1 MNILVSHKIIGYQ
14 GTKLRKNE
22 YICPK
27 IEDVFMKYVLY
38 GILILTIM
46 QYSTAQYRK
55 IQLTDAKQV
64 EHLKIEERWN
74 TRCKYDEGFI
84 YNKDYMIYQA
94 CDAAVTFRPDRETF
108 QIKDR
113 DCGFAVDKNGVY
125 YQGQFIKVD
134 TTRFKILASREI
146 KKINGYVYGIDSYYW
161 RTNGGVFFGTE
172 RLSVSDPQTFEALT
186 YCYFRDKNHVYYY
199 DQIIKGVD
207 PNLVNKQ
214 FTNEEFLN
222 DGKKVY
228 YKGKCLYYKG
238 EVVEQVT
245 SKIFKTS
252 KYVLGCNDR
261 EDEQTHSILVE
272 LHSEPFDIPTLR
284 TLSDSYLIDKNH
296 LYYIPPSCS
305 VPDEGFRVP
314 ASKEELS
321 SIRVFTEFVV
331 IGSTVYHRREPE
343 KRYDAATFGVIPE
356 HDYYQYDKNGIYI
369 WDYKL
374 PFRYT
379 KCPKYGK
386 NLFYIDEKNL
396 FIYEDQA
403 YYRAYEDSLYA
414 KNLTS
419 KQIEILKQGKTL
431 LKDLLSP
438 HKELLQKEQEYDY
451 NLYKVGGYIYIG
463 ENVQKDIDAATF
475 EYLTGYF
482 YKDKNRIYY
491 YDRSSEKE
499 AHFLIVEG
507 YDVATLKGDS
517 NGFMMDKDYYYY
529 GTTRLFKNKNVEV
542 LARYTGYRMG
552 CSQDRT
558 PTTDYYLFK
567 NAEGYWLAELGNE
580 NIICFLGKKLKMRN
594 LVN

>member
-1 MNILVSHKIIGYQ
+1 
-14 GTKLRKNE
+14 
-22 YICPK
+22 
-27 IEDVFMKYVLY
+27 MKYILY
-38 GILILTIM
+38 GILVLTIM
-46 QYSTAQYRK
+46 QYSRAQYRK

-64 EHLKIEERWN
+64 EHLKMEERWN

-94 CDAAVTFRPDRETF
+94 CDTAFTFHPDRETF
-108 QIKDR
+108 QIKYR
-113 DCGFAVDKNGVY
+113 GYGFAVDKNGVY

-134 TTRFKILASREI
+134 TTGFKILASREI
-146 KKINGYVYGIDSYYW
+146 KEIEGYVYGIDSYYW
-161 RTNGGVFFGTE
+161 RTNGGVFFGTK

-207 PNLVNKQ
+207 PNLVNEELCGDELL
-214 FTNEEFLN
+214 NE
-222 DGKKVY
+222 GKKVY
-228 YKGKCLYYKG
+228 YKGKRLYYKG
-238 EVVEQVT
+238 EAVEQV
-245 SKIFKTS
+245 SSMIFKTS
-252 KYVLGCNDR
+252 KYVLGYNGW

-296 LYYIPPSCS
+296 LYYIPLSYP
-305 VPDEGFRVP
+305 VRDEGFRVP
-314 ASKEELS
+314 VSKEELS
-321 SIRVFTEFVV
+321 SIRVFTKFVV
-331 IGSTVYHRREPE
+331 VGSTVYYERKPE
-343 KRYDAATFGVIPE
+343 KRYDAATFEVIPA
-356 HDYYQYDKNGIYI
+356 HQYYQYDKRGIYN

-379 KCPKYGK
+379 KRPEYGK
-386 NLFYIDEKNL
+386 NLFYIDKKRL

-403 YYRAYEDSLYA
+403 YYRDYEDSLYA

-419 KQIEILKQGKTL
+419 KQIEILKQGKTS

-451 NLYKVGGYIYIG
+451 NLYKADGHIYIG
-463 ENVQKDIDAATF
+463 EKLQKGVDAATF
-475 EYLTGYF
+475 EYLTDYF

-491 YDRSSEKE
+491 YNRWSEKG

-552 CSQDRT
+552 CSLDRT

-567 NAEGYWLAELGNE
+567 NDQGYWLAELGNKDV
-580 NIICFLGKKLKMRN
+580 ICFLGTELKKSQW
-594 LVN
+594 VD

>member
-1 MNILVSHKIIGYQ
+1 
-14 GTKLRKNE
+14 
-22 YICPK
+22 
-27 IEDVFMKYVLY
+27 MKYVLY
-38 GILILTIM
+38 GILVLTIM
-46 QYSTAQYRK
+46 QYSSAQYRK
-55 IQLTDAKQV
+55 IQLTDAKPV
-64 EHLKIEERWN
+64 EHLKMEKRWN
-74 TRCKYDEGFI
+74 TRCKYSEGLI

-94 CDAAVTFRPDRETF
+94 CDTAVTFYPDRKTF
-108 QIKDR
+108 QIKKWNY
-113 DCGFAVDKNGVY
+113 GFAVDKNGVY

-134 TTRFKILASREI
+134 TTGFKILASREI
-146 KKINGYVYGIDSYYW
+146 KEIEGYVHGIDSYYW
-161 RTNGGVFFGTE
+161 RTNWGVFFGTK

-199 DQIIKGVD
+199 DQIIEGVAT
-207 PNLVNKQ
+207 NLVNEELSRGELL
-214 FTNEEFLN
+214 NE
-222 DGKKVY
+222 GKNVY
-228 YKGKCLYYKG
+228 YKGKRLYYKG
-238 EVVEQVT
+238 EAVEQV
-245 SKIFKTS
+245 SSMIFKTS
-252 KYVLGCNDR
+252 KYVLGYNGW

-296 LYYIPPSCS
+296 LYYIPPSYP
-305 VPDEGFRVP
+305 VRDEGFRVP
-314 ASKEELS
+314 VSKEELS
-321 SIRVFTEFVV
+321 SIRVFTKFVV
-331 IGSTVYHRREPE
+331 VGSTVYYERKPE
-343 KRYDAATFGVIPE
+343 KRYDAATFEVIPA
-356 HDYYQYDKNGIYI
+356 HQYYQYDKKGIYN

-379 KCPKYGK
+379 KRPEYGK
-386 NLFYIDEKNL
+386 NLFFIDEKDL
-396 FIYEDQA
+396 FIYENQA
-403 YYRAYEDSLYA
+403 YYRDYEDSLYA

-419 KQIEILKQGKTL
+419 KQIEILKQGKTS

-451 NLYKVGGYIYIG
+451 NLYKADGHIYIG
-463 ENVQKDIDAATF
+463 EKLQKGVDAATF
-475 EYLTGYF
+475 EYLTDYF

-491 YDRSSEKE
+491 YDRWSEKE
-499 AHFLIVEG
+499 AHFLMVEG

-567 NAEGYWLAELGNE
+567 NAEGYWLAELGDE
-580 NIICFLGKKLKMRN
+580 NVIRFLGTELKMSE
-594 LVN
+594 LKK